1 MALSFPSNPGIGEQY
16 TGSNGVT
23 YVWNGS
29 YWAAVN
35 SGGGGSGGTGGGGG
49 AGIIAI
55 NGTTITYTATI
66 LNFIGPFVYG
76 TTTASIANIAFTGTA
91 TASSL
96 GLVQVG
102 PTLTIDSNG
111 TLNAKTGNLVYW
123 SETGS
128 QYNTATNSIS
138 YFSAVSGLPNA
149 DAGLIPKGTGAH
161 VGTTSGN
168 ERGQYA
174 TDWQKINIPT
184 SVASGNYSVIGGGS
198 LNQASGLLS
207 TVIGGS
213 KNVADAPY
221 STVLGGQGGATNGIT
236 GAVII
241 PGFATGGI
249 HTAPGGVQGGVY
261 IFGGQTSDNSY
272 HTLTTDGSLS
282 PTAANQL
289 TLKDNSAVHFR
300 GMVVAKQF
308 QTYRGDVYS
317 WTFEGTIRRDVGS
330 TTTDF
335 VPSAVAPVVS
345 VQTNSTASGW
355 GVVLDINNSLG
366 TLEIQV
372 KGNTGEQ
379 VRWSARLD
387 TIEVFDAV

>member
-1 MALSFPSNPGIGEQY
+1 MALSFPTNPGIGEQY

-35 SGGGGSGGTGGGGG
+35 SGGGGSGGVGSGGG

-66 LNFIGPFVYG
+66 LNFISPIVAG
-76 TTTASIANIAFTGTA
+76 TINNSIANIAFTGTA
-91 TASSL
+91 TVNSL

-102 PTLTIDSNG
+102 STLSIDANG
-111 TLNAKTGNLVYW
+111 VLNANPGNLVYW
-123 SETGS
+123 RETGS
-128 QYNTATNSIS
+128 QYTTTNAVS
-138 YFSAVSGLPNA
+138 YFTAVSTLTNA
-149 DAGLIPKGTGAH
+149 DAGLITKGNGAH

-174 TDWQKINIPT
+174 TDWQKVNVPT
-184 SVASGNYSVIGGGS
+184 SVASGNYSVISGGS

-213 KNVADAPY
+213 RNQADAAY
-221 STVLGGQGGATNGIT
+221 STVLGGEGGATNGIT

-241 PGFATGGI
+241 PGFATGGLY
-249 HTAPGGVQGGVY
+249 TAPGGAQGGIY
-261 IFGGQTSDNSY
+261 MFGGQTSDNNY
-272 HTLTTDGSLS
+272 YTLTTDGSLS

-289 TLKDNSAVHFR
+289 ILKDNSTIYFK

-308 QTYRGDVYS
+308 KTYRGKTQG
-317 WTFEGTIRRDVGS
+317 WTFEGVIRRDVGS

-335 VPSAVAPVVS
+335 TPSAIAPDVTPIDS
-345 VQTNSTASGW
+345 SSTSGW
-355 GVVLDINNSLG
+355 AVSLNINNSVGGL
-366 TLEIQV
+366 TIQV
-372 KGNTGEQ
+372 KGSTSTQ
-379 VRWSARLD
+379 VRWSCRLD
-387 TIEVFDAV
+387 TVEVFDAV